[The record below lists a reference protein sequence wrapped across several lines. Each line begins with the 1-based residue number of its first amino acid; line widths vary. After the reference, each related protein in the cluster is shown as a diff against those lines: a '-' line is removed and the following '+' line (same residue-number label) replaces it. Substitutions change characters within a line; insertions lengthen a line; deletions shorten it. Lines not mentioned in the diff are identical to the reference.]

1 MRGGQNALDLTG
13 IRSGKLVGVY
23 RLGVDRWCGA
33 RWRCLCDCGEF
44 TTVVASQVARGRIQS
59 CGCERHSKRSA
70 DGRRFA
76 R

>member
-13 IRSGKLVGVY
+13 VRSGKLVAAY
-23 RLGVDRWCGA
+23 RLGRDRWRRA
-33 RWRCLCDCGEF
+33 LWRCFCDCGEF
-44 TTVVASQVARGRIQS
+44 SSVIASQLAGGRIRS

-76 R
+76 T